1 MFSEPGSS
9 TTIIIRYHTHQLP
22 MLCCLFIYSK
32 QGLLSHVFSE
42 PGVFYYSDQNFQEA
56 AEYIGTVIVKPKPKE
71 HRVMVTEN
79 GFDPGTG
86 ESRQIHRSVLDF
98 VCFLFFLKESTIT
111 VTVMNH

>member
-1 MFSEPGSS
+1 M
-9 TTIIIRYHTHQLP
+9 
-22 MLCCLFIYSK
+22 
-32 QGLLSHVFSE
+32 FSE

-98 VCFLFFLKESTIT
+98 GFENISKYYYCNEILKGKKMRRLFKDLCLC
-111 VTVMNH
+111 H

>member
-1 MFSEPGSS
+1 
-9 TTIIIRYHTHQLP
+9 
-22 MLCCLFIYSK
+22 MLCCLCIYSK

-79 GFDPGTG
+79 GFDPGTS

-98 VCFLFFLKESTIT
+98 FFFLNMKYYYSYCNEILKGKKMRKLLKELYVCVIKSG
-111 VTVMNH
+111 